1 MDIEEPMDDSS
12 HTVELGISQPENQ
25 EDDAIFATS
34 ISLAENLDQV
44 DVSES
49 AIEEFAVSKGPQ
61 DVRIIRNKDST
72 VNLESV
78 PEDSDPVD
86 ETDSPPS
93 LTKETSILGIL
104 HHLQVPLVQN
114 HLSKRKML
122 VILSTIQML
131 KFRSKSH
138 IRKHKLESH
147 LHRLNLSHLRKKKTV
162 LLNHHPNHQQGRP
175 EAMQQ
180 RS

>member
-12 HTVELGISQPENQ
+12 HTVELDISQPENQ
-25 EDDAIFATS
+25 EDHAIFATS
-34 ISLAENLDQV
+34 VPLAENLDQV

-49 AIEEFAVSKGPQ
+49 AIGEFALSKEPQ
-61 DVRIIRNKDST
+61 DVRSIRNKDSM
-72 VNLESV
+72 VNLKSV

-86 ETDSPPS
+86 ETDFPPS

-104 HHLQVPLVQN
+104 HHLQVHLVQN
-114 HLSKRKML
+114 HLSKRNML
-122 VILSTIQML
+122 MILNTIQML
-131 KFRSKSH
+131 
-138 IRKHKLESH
+138 
-147 LHRLNLSHLRKKKTV
+147 RLNLSHLRKKKTV